1 MIRIMLIFLTITFT
15 LLPQQ
20 KDIIY
25 LSWNEVIDKTL
36 NDNLSIKSK
45 RLDYDAQNLEVWRAY
60 SNFLPTVNYQGIGT
74 YNIELPTIVF
84 MGQKFTMGT
93 KYVFQHSIDATLPV
107 FTGGS
112 RFFNVKVQSL
122 LKKSLSEELK
132 GKEEDAV
139 LQTLQAYYGIILAN
153 ELSKSSKEAVEVA
166 ESNLKQ
172 VKLFYEEGSATQ
184 LDLQRAQ
191 AQYYS
196 TLPLFESAE
205 SNRILSYQTLKMLL
219 DIDLNDSLVVTDSL
233 STKDFLIEFRNE
245 GLNEL
250 KMLSFENSSELKAI
264 NYKFDATD
272 KSEYFSISAF
282 LPTIALSANLQHQA
296 FSDEDNIKWKDFVR
310 SKTITLI
317 ASWPL
322 FEGGRRFIDYQLAS
336 IKTDQMRLLKH
347 QIEVQLNVA
356 VEQNYFKYSEAVK
369 NLKSLKEAMEQ
380 SKESLRLSNLLYAEG
395 MSTQL
400 DVLNA
405 QLLYNNSRVQYLQG
419 IYNYNVIQLQL
430 LKSIG
435 KLNTIW
441 N

>member
-1 MIRIMLIFLTITFT
+1 MQNQTESYPIRL
-15 LLPQQ
+15 
-20 KDIIY
+20 
-25 LSWNEVIDKTL
+25 
-36 NDNLSIKSK
+36 
-45 RLDYDAQNLEVWRAY
+45 
-60 SNFLPTVNYQGIGT
+60 
-74 YNIELPTIVF
+74 
-84 MGQKFTMGT
+84 
-93 KYVFQHSIDATLPV
+93 
-107 FTGGS
+107 
-112 RFFNVKVQSL
+112 
-122 LKKSLSEELK
+122 
-132 GKEEDAV
+132 
-139 LQTLQAYYGIILAN
+139 
-153 ELSKSSKEAVEVA
+153 
-166 ESNLKQ
+166 
-172 VKLFYEEGSATQ
+172 
-184 LDLQRAQ
+184 
-191 AQYYS
+191 
-196 TLPLFESAE
+196 
-205 SNRILSYQTLKMLL
+205 LKMLL

-347 QIEVQLNVA
+347 QTEVQLNVA

-369 NLKSLKEAMEQ
+369 NLKSLKVAMEQ